1 MFFPS
6 VVSIEL
12 LIWLR
17 EMKNVLVRTKV
28 YATSNGIVVI
38 AMTKPTQIRAAPHN
52 PAPAKKASGRPVIGV
67 LDRAI
72 WAQRLNASQRE
83 RIEAET
89 QVRYVPTGG
98 SVCKKGE
105 PVEHWIGV
113 LDGLVKIYT
122 DTPDGRTMTFSGVPA
137 GGWLGEGSLL
147 KSEPRRYDVA
157 ALRDSVIAYVPR
169 STFEW
174 LLDSSLDFNRFL
186 MIQINERL
194 GQFIAQVECDRLMN
208 PDARVA
214 RTLGALFNPMLYPG
228 SGRQLQI
235 SQEEIGY
242 LTGVSRQRVNQA
254 LQVLEREGLL
264 KTEYG
269 GVSVLDLHRLQRFG
283 E

>member
-1 MFFPS
+1 
-6 VVSIEL
+6 
-12 LIWLR
+12 
-17 EMKNVLVRTKV
+17 
-28 YATSNGIVVI
+28 
-38 AMTKPTQIRAAPHN
+38 MTKPTPIHAAPHN
-52 PAPAKKASGRPVIGV
+52 PPSRKMPGRPVIQV

-89 QVRYVPTGG
+89 QVRHIPTGG

-105 PVEHWIGV
+105 PVQHWIGV
-113 LDGLVKIYT
+113 LDGLVKIHT
-122 DTPDGRTMTFSGVPA
+122 DTPDGRTITFSGVPA

-147 KSEPRRYDVA
+147 KSEPRRYDVT
-157 ALRDSVIAYVPR
+157 ALRESVIAYVPR

-264 KTEYG
+264 KIEYG

>member
-1 MFFPS
+1 
-6 VVSIEL
+6 
-12 LIWLR
+12 
-17 EMKNVLVRTKV
+17 
-28 YATSNGIVVI
+28 
-38 AMTKPTQIRAAPHN
+38 MTKPTQINAAPHN
-52 PAPAKKASGRPVIGV
+52 ATSNKRPVIQV

-89 QVRYVPTGG
+89 LIRQVPSGG

-105 PVEHWIGV
+105 AVEHWIGV

-169 STFEW
+169 ATFEW

-264 KTEYG
+264 AVEYG
-269 GVSVLDLHRLQRFG
+269 GVSVLDLHRLQRFAG
-283 E
+283 